1 MYPAYRTAL
10 VTGASRG
17 IGAAVAR
24 ALHRQGLSVTAVARS
39 TASLARIAAEL
50 GCEPLA
56 LDLADPAAVMQAL
69 TGREYD
75 VVVCNAGTLP
85 SAGPFHELALEHI
98 VATVNVNLTGALAVA
113 RAVLPGMV
121 RRRRGHLIMIGS
133 MFGPNPV
140 KDSSV
145 YAASKA
151 AIRAFCRSLRLDL
164 VGTNVRVTEVAPGRV
179 ETEFFRDAMGGDMAK
194 VRERLFTEY
203 RSLQAD
209 DVAEAVLAA
218 LLVPAHVD
226 VGLIEITSTDQAL
239 GGMSFAKREGQGS

>member
-1 MYPAYRTAL
+1 MHAYRTAL

-24 ALHRQGLSVTAVARS
+24 ALHGHGLSVTAVARS
-39 TASLARIAAEL
+39 AASLRQIAAEI
-50 GCEPLA
+50 GCGPLP
-56 LDLADPAAVMQAL
+56 LDLRDCGAVMRAL
-69 TGREYD
+69 ADRDYD
-75 VVVCNAGTLP
+75 VAVCNAGALP
-85 SAGPFHELALEHI
+85 SAGPFHELPLAHI
-98 VATVNVNLTGALAVA
+98 VETVSVNLTGALAVA

-121 RRRRGHLIMIGS
+121 RRRQGHLIMISS

-145 YAASKA
+145 YAATKG

-179 ETEFFRDAMGGDMAK
+179 ETEFFRDAMGGDVAK
-194 VRERLFTEY
+194 MRARLFDEY

-209 DVAEAVLAA
+209 DVAAAILSA
-218 LLVPAHVD
+218 LLMPPHAD
-226 VGLIEITSTDQAL
+226 VNLIEITSTDQAL
-239 GGMSFAKREGQGS
+239 GGMSFAKRDG